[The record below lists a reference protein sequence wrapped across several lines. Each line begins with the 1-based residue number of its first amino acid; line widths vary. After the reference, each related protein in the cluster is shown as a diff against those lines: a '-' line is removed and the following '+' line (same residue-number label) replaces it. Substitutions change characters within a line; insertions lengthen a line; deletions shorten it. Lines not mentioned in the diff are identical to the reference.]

1 MDWLTKLKAQVRIDV
16 PMSGRTSYRVG
27 GKADTLLI
35 PENLEALQEI
45 LDRGHAE
52 QIPIRIIGGGT
63 NLLVSDKGIRG
74 IVVTLGKG
82 FDDFRIIS
90 QFKEGRAKVYVG
102 AGAQVGELLRQAAAA
117 NLGGLEFLA
126 GVPGTVGGALVMN
139 SGTKEEFIGDVVS
152 SVEVV
157 DGKGKLWLVPGKDIN
172 FSYRKTVYPVLGAI
186 VGVTL
191 QCHKRPKKEIL
202 EDIRKRVR
210 QRKDTQPLNQ
220 PSAGSVFRN
229 PSGQSVGQ
237 LVEEAG
243 LKGFQIG
250 DAEISKIHG
259 NFIVNK
265 GQAKASDIE
274 NLIEKIRHHVGPDLE
289 MEIHRVGEQDEK
301 V

>member
-90 QFKEGRAKVYVG
+90 QSKEGRAKVYVG
-102 AGAQVGELLRQAAAA
+102 AGAQVGDLLRKAAAA

-126 GVPGTVGGALVMN
+126 GVPGTIGGALVMN
-139 SGTKEEFIGDVVS
+139 SGTKKEFIGDVVS
-152 SVEVV
+152 SVDVV
-157 DGKGKLWLVPGKDIN
+157 DGK
-172 FSYRKTVYPVLGAI
+172 
-186 VGVTL
+186 
-191 QCHKRPKKEIL
+191 
-202 EDIRKRVR
+202 
-210 QRKDTQPLNQ
+210 
-220 PSAGSVFRN
+220 
-229 PSGQSVGQ
+229 
-237 LVEEAG
+237 
-243 LKGFQIG
+243 
-250 DAEISKIHG
+250 
-259 NFIVNK
+259 VNC
-265 GQAKASDIE
+265 G
-274 NLIEKIRHHVGPDLE
+274 
-289 MEIHRVGEQDEK
+289 
-301 V
+301 